1 MDEPAPLIRA
11 ALRATMAFLFVEVG
25 EAESSLDAS
34 QRKAR
39 FTAGLFNR
47 SGKEDQ
53 LMIHVL
59 VKYAHAIFGRLTVL
73 ILWQRNRHR

>member
-1 MDEPAPLIRA
+1 MP
-11 ALRATMAFLFVEVG
+11 
-25 EAESSLDAS
+25 
-34 QRKAR
+34 
-39 FTAGLFNR
+39 GLSNR

-59 VKYAHAIFGRLTVL
+59 VKYAHSFFGRLTVL